1 MKMYNENY
9 VNCWKA
15 TVILITMLISIQAIT
30 GVIEGSTTRPYA
42 LEQSMKAHERIASH
56 VDDDIVWACMKIQE
70 RTIKCGTLGITPITP
85 MNTSATGGYVS
96 TDFELMGFTGNE
108 KTISRIGETY
118 EKEAKF
124 PRVVVFEKTLRKGM
138 NVVFDL
144 SNYNE
149 DLIPV
154 FTQGT
159 KIDLGTGTGT
169 QISHG
174 TSEPVKEYRTIRFAA
189 QLEDNTHYIIDL
201 PKCSVTIGESTIGGE
216 SESVLPLTV
225 KAVYNANTNATGS
238 LYIEKFLAST
248 LNATALPPPGF

>member
-30 GVIEGSTTRPYA
+30 GVVEGSETNQYG
-42 LEQSMKAHERIASH
+42 LEQAMNGHERIAPQKG
-56 VDDDIVWACMKIQE
+56 DDIV
-70 RTIKCGTLGITPITP
+70 RTLGKLKDVVYKLNHGNKID
-85 MNTSATGGYVS
+85 VS

-108 KTISRIGETY
+108 KTINRIGETY

-124 PRVVVFEKTLRKGM
+124 PRVVVFEKTLRKGL

-149 DLIPV
+149 NLIPV

-174 TSEPVKEYRTIRFAA
+174 TVEPVKEYRTIRFAA
-189 QLEDNTHYIIDL
+189 TLEDNTRLVNLLLVVNLNLYYL
-201 PKCSVTIGESTIGGE
+201 LQLKRCTMRT
-216 SESVLPLTV
+216 LT
-225 KAVYNANTNATGS
+225 
-238 LYIEKFLAST
+238 LLEASI
-248 LNATALPPPGF
+248 